1 MPSAAEIRAWAREN
15 GIPVSDTG
23 RPSGGLRRQFAAAH
37 PPPPE
42 DDDPFADGA
51 GDEGEWSTAADE
63 PPEGRAASPGRAAAE
78 AAAAEAR
85 EASAPPPGA
94 ASSRPPGSS
103 RPRPPAGPGWRDR
116 LRSARPAR
124 PAAGG
129 QRAGRPRAARPARPA
144 HPRMPLDRLFGAA
157 YTGLAKVAETFNPP
171 VGRVLAFQ
179 APVAGAVFEDKFRGT
194 LVDRAMQPFA
204 RMQDQGE
211 TLTALIGPPALVLAL
226 QAQPGAAPVLL
237 PLLRGSLVSWIR
249 LAGPKA
255 AQQAR
260 EDAEFEEEH
269 GAEIDAAL
277 AMFFKGIPGFD
288 PAAGPFMGTPERAQ
302 WEAQEGE
309 RREAERAANGGPP
322 PGARVVQSMVLQPF
336 TPPGA

>member
-1 MPSAAEIRAWAREN
+1 MPTAAEIRAWARAN

-37 PPPPE
+37 PPAPAPD
-42 DDDPFADGA
+42 DDDPFADGG
-51 GDEGEWSTAADE
+51 GDDGADWSTAADD

-94 ASSRPPGSS
+94 ASSRPSSSS

-129 QRAGRPRAARPARPA
+129 PRAGRPRPARPA
-144 HPRMPLDRLFGAA
+144 HPRMPLDRLFSAGYA
-157 YTGLAKVAETFNPP
+157 GLAKVAETFNPP
-171 VGRVLAFQ
+171 VGRVLSFQ

-194 LVDRAMQPFA
+194 LVDRALQPFA
-204 RMQDQGE
+204 RIQDQGE

-277 AMFFKGIPGFD
+277 AMFFAGIPGFD

-302 WEAQEGE
+302 WEAGE
-309 RREAERAANGGPP
+309 RERQEAERANGGPP

-336 TPPGA
+336 TPPGS